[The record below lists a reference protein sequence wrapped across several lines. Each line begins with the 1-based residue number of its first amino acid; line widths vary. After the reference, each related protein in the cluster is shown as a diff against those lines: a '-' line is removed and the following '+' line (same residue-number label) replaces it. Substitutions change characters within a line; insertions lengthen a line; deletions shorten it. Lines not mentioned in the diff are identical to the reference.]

1 LSPSLMLIVELEV
14 RGRSAVEPELEL
26 AAGDFGRQTKGRTTG
41 ILRPNS
47 PPTNIIRKT
56 TSLLPLPTIPTS
68 WWWDVRQS

>member
-1 LSPSLMLIVELEV
+1 MLIVELEV

-47 PPTNIIRKT
+47 PPTNII
-56 TSLLPLPTIPTS
+56 
-68 WWWDVRQS
+68 